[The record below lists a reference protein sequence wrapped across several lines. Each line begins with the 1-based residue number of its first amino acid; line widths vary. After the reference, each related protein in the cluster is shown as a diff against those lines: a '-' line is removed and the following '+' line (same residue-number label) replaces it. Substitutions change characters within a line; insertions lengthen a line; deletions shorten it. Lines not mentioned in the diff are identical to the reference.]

1 MWMATIMR
9 EDCEVHG
16 NGEKLQIHLWVLTI
30 DTRRCAWLDVE
41 TLLGIPRNFILEKL
55 RDLASQDGR
64 TSGALPR
71 TRAAA

>member
-1 MWMATIMR
+1 MWMATSVR
-9 EDCEVHG
+9 EDCGVQG
-16 NGEKLQIHLWVLTI
+16 NGEKLQIHLWVLKI

-41 TLLGIPRNFILEKL
+41 TLFGISRNLILEKL

-64 TSGALPR
+64 TNGALSR